1 MKPFIPF
8 PQHCS
13 DDVKVYQYAVNCY
26 ADALLSFGPVMIE
39 CGNVSRF
46 TPLGLNIL
54 ASMIHNLHLQG
65 RDITLTPPG
74 NPKTFQYMVDQGFF
88 VEFHFDG
95 ANKPLKQARRS
106 TSVMLRRM
114 DEFIGS
120 YPVEVADWLSR
131 NSSVPAEAVKD
142 MVEITLAE
150 LINNVFDHSKSPIGC
165 CICAQAYKDEGK
177 LTLSVTD
184 LGVGFLESLLPR
196 YSFLES
202 DEAAISLAIEKG
214 VSSKSR
220 RRNTGAG
227 LDILSGWMKTQHG
240 ELEIISKDGRWRQ
253 LSQGTCEHETLRFSF
268 PGTCIN
274 MHVPTNVLLA
284 LNAVRECER
293 YD

>member
-1 MKPFIPF
+1 MTPFIPF
-8 PQHCS
+8 PPNCS
-13 DDVKVYQYAVNCY
+13 DDVKVYRNVVGCY
-26 ADALLSFGPVMIE
+26 EDALLSFGPVTID

-46 TPLGLNIL
+46 TPSGLNIL
-54 ASMIHNLHLQG
+54 ASMIHSLEWRG
-65 RDITLTPPG
+65 REIIFIPPG
-74 NPKTFQYMVDQGFF
+74 NPKAFQYMADQGFF
-88 VEFHFDG
+88 VEFQFDG
-95 ANKPLKQARRS
+95 VNKPLKQARRS

-114 DEFIGS
+114 DEFVGS
-120 YPVEVADWLSR
+120 YPSQVADWLSH

-142 MVEITLAE
+142 MVDISLAE

-165 CICAQAYKDEGK
+165 CICAQAYKEEGK

-184 LGVGFLESLLPR
+184 LGIGFLESLLPR

-202 DEAAISLAIEKG
+202 DEEAIALAIEKD
-214 VSSKSR
+214 VSSRSN
-220 RRNTGAG
+220 RRNKGAG
-227 LDILSGWMKTQHG
+227 LHILSEWMKTHRG

-253 LSQGTCEHETLRFSF
+253 RPQGICEHETLRFSF

-284 LNAVRECER
+284 LNSERECER